1 MKRVVASS
9 HVHAQTK
16 TAFAYEATW
25 HVEGTLLT
33 WKATVS
39 LPGRSWNLAGGMPH
53 GGGGGEAEAVRE
65 DVGRSIDG
73 LICLPARSRG
83 VHPR

>member
-16 TAFAYEATW
+16 TSLRYEAIW
-25 HVEGTLLT
+25 HVEGPLLT

-39 LPGRSWNLAGGMPH
+39 LPGRLWHLAGGTPDWA
-53 GGGGGEAEAVRE
+53 GGGEAKAVRE
-65 DVGRSIDG
+65 DVARSIDG
-73 LICLPARSRG
+73 LELL
-83 VHPR
+83 

>member
-16 TAFAYEATW
+16 SSFRYEATW
-25 HVEGTLLT
+25 HVEGPLLT

-39 LPGRSWNLAGGMPH
+39 LPGRVWSLAGGMPH
-53 GGGGGEAEAVRE
+53 GARGSEAAAVRE
-65 DVGRSIDG
+65 DIGRSIDG
-73 LICLPARSRG
+73 LEIA
-83 VHPR
+83 

>member
-16 TAFAYEATW
+16 TSFRYEATW
-25 HVEGTLLT
+25 HVEGPLLT

-39 LPGRSWNLAGGMPH
+39 LPGRHWSLAGGMPEWT
-53 GGGGGEAEAVRE
+53 GGSEAQAVRE
-65 DVGRSIDG
+65 DVARSIDG
-73 LICLPARSRG
+73 LELA
-83 VHPR
+83 